1 MTTNGLAEPPD
12 STVDDDVEVEVVYQ
26 LVYASRAVRPF
37 SEDDLVELLRRSR
50 NKNDR
55 LDVTGMLL
63 YHDGSFIQALEG
75 ECETVEALYEVI
87 AADERHDDALLLH
100 RGEQLGRSF
109 EGWSMGYE
117 QVGRV
122 SPPLP
127 EGFNRFLQTGAL
139 GLRADDGN
147 LVRRVLIGF
156 RDGKYRR
163 V

>member
-1 MTTNGLAEPPD
+1 MTTDGLAAPTD
-12 STVDDDVEVEVVYQ
+12 STVDDDVDVEIVYQ
-26 LVYASRAVRPF
+26 LVYASRAARPF
-37 SEDDLVELLRRSR
+37 TDEDLAELLRRSR
-50 NKNDR
+50 AKNDR
-55 LDVTGMLL
+55 LGVTGMLL

-75 ECETVEALYEVI
+75 EREAVEALYERI
-87 AADERHDDALLLH
+87 AADPRHDDALLLH
-100 RGEQLGRSF
+100 RGEQEGRSF
-109 EGWSMGYE
+109 EGWSMGYQ
-117 QVGRV
+117 QVGPV

-139 GLRADDGN
+139 GLHADDGA

>member
-1 MTTNGLAEPPD
+1 MTANGLAEPTD
-12 STVDDDVEVEVVYQ
+12 STIDDDVEVEIVYQ
-26 LVYASRAVRPF
+26 LVYASRAARPF
-37 SEDDLVELLRRSR
+37 TDTDLAELLSRSR
-50 NKNDR
+50 TKNDR

-63 YHDGSFIQALEG
+63 FHEGSFIQALEG
-75 ECETVEALYEVI
+75 ERETVEALYERI
-87 AADERHDDALLLH
+87 AEDPRHDDALLLH
-100 RGEQLGRSF
+100 RGEQEGRSF

-117 QVGRV
+117 QVGAV
-122 SPPLP
+122 TPPLP

-139 GLRADDGN
+139 GLHVDDGA

>member
-1 MTTNGLAEPPD
+1 MTVHGLADPTTTDLDE
-12 STVDDDVEVEVVYQ
+12 TADVEEVFQ
-26 LVYASRAVRPF
+26 LVYASRAAQPF
-37 SEDDLVELLRRSR
+37 TDAELVELLTRSR
-50 NKNDR
+50 QKNDR

-75 ECETVEALYEVI
+75 NREVVEDLYEVI
-87 AADERHDDALLLH
+87 AADPRHDDALLLH
-100 RGEQLGRSF
+100 RGDQLGRSF

-117 QVGRV
+117 QVGNV

-127 EGFNRFLQTGAL
+127 KGFNRFLQTGAL
-139 GLRADDGN
+139 GLSADDGN
-147 LVRRVLIGF
+147 LVRRVLVGF